1 MVTTRNQI
9 LGLLK
14 MNNITVPQF
23 ARLCGIST
31 ATFYRHL
38 RDLDQMTYKE
48 IRMLRRYC
56 NEGNNNLF

>member
-1 MVTTRNQI
+1 MLTKNHV
-9 LGLLK
+9 LGALK
-14 MNNITVPQF
+14 SNGITVPQF
-23 ARLCGIST
+23 AKLCGIST

>member
-1 MVTTRNQI
+1 MITRERV

-14 MNNITVPQF
+14 MHSITVPQF

-38 RDLDQMTYKE
+38 RDLDTMTYKE
-48 IRMLRRYC
+48 IRMLEKYC
-56 NEGNNNLF
+56 DARVL